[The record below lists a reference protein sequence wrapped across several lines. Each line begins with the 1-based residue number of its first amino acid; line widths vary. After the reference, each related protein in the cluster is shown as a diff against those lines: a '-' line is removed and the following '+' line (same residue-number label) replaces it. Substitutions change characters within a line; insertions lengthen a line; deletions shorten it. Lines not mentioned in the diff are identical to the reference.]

1 MNINVILVVWDLW
14 DMYVCTHVAGRT
26 DPVCA
31 SQNTELQPQLCDVT
45 VVIHS

>member
-1 MNINVILVVWDLW
+1 MNVNVILMVWGLW
-14 DMYVCTHVAGRT
+14 DTYMCTRVAGRT

-31 SQNTELQPQLCDVT
+31 SQNTELQAQLCDVT